1 MMVVVTVAG
10 TIRTRRRRG
19 GACRIAGTTCVMS
32 AGITVTVTMV
42 VVVAA
47 TVVAATMVAATMVV
61 VVAVVVRAVAA

>member
-32 AGITVTVTMV
+32 AGITVAVTVTV
-42 VVVAA
+42 
-47 TVVAATMVAATMVV
+47 TVVV
-61 VVAVVVRAVAA
+61 VVAVVARAVAT